1 MGYRIRIM
9 AMLAALGLTVAG
21 VGGAAESASP
31 EDIPVP
37 TPAASL
43 QADTQ
48 ATAGDGETAGLPR
61 EQLAEAQQKLQEYV
75 QGLMQSHGVA
85 QPRPPMPPK
94 RPAAKPK
101 SVESKPVELKPATKP
116 GEAKPAAAKP
126 IETKPVEVKPA
137 PTAKP
142 VAAKTAEVKP
152 APAAKPVAAKAA
164 EAKPVEAKK

>member
-1 MGYRIRIM
+1 M
-9 AMLAALGLTVAG
+9 AEGALSEPVKTRFGWHIILATKKIPAKTPTL
-21 VGGAAESASP
+21 AEV
-31 EDIPVP
+31 EK
-37 TPAASL
+37 TMKN
-43 QADTQ
+43 Q
-48 ATAGDGETAGLPR
+48 
-61 EQLAEAQQKLQEYV
+61 EAQQKFQEYV
-75 QGLMQSHGVA
+75 QGLMQAHGVA

-101 SVESKPVELKPATKP
+101 SEESKPVELKPATKP

-164 EAKPVEAKK
+164 EAKPAEAKPAEAKK